1 MSSPSVRRSAS
12 PRNLQLSSPRINK
25 SVGSKRSITT
35 TRIGKGPNNVR
46 QGLVSGKSSVTN
58 RTAAIQ
64 KSVLRNRSLTGAP
77 KGINRQLARS
87 NFRGQFA
94 GKHIGDP
101 RWARFHR
108 RHVFVIGWFGP
119 LFWPYAY
126 DDFIDY
132 TFWPYAYDTFW
143 PYAYDDVY
151 VSLFGPYAYA
161 GSAYASAPAYRE
173 GGRVQRV
180 PAGGVAQI
188 CSAEGTGLTD
198 WPIDRIS
205 QTVEPNDRQR
215 ALLDE
220 LKNAT
225 ASAVD
230 EMKSACPSDLPDTP
244 TGRIAAMRNRLEAM
258 LKAVTLVRP
267 ALDRFYNSLSD
278 EQKARFNAVP
288 EATPTRRRT
297 ARAPRSPE
305 QSQACGAD
313 VTAPV
318 PIDRIRRVVEPSQE
332 QAAALDE
339 LNQAT
344 RKAAEDLKASCQ
356 GDQNLTPPGRI
367 SAMEQRLKA
376 TLDALNSVQPALDRF
391 YGSLSDEQKARFN
404 RLTRQG

>member
-1 MSSPSVRRSAS
+1 VT

-35 TRIGKGPNNVR
+35 TRTVKGPNNVR
-46 QGLVSGKSSVTN
+46 QGIASGTSSVTRN
-58 RTAAIQ
+58 RTTAIQ
-64 KSVLRNRSLTGAP
+64 KSVLRNRSITGAS
-77 KGINRQLARS
+77 KGLNRQLARS

-94 GKHIGDP
+94 AKHIGNP
-101 RWARFHR
+101 QWARFHR
-108 RHVFVIGWFGP
+108 RHFFVIGWFGP

-198 WPIDRIS
+198 WPIEQIT
-205 QTVEPNDRQR
+205 QVVEPNDRQR
-215 ALLDE
+215 GFLDE

-225 ASAVD
+225 ARAVE

-244 TGRIAAMRNRLEAM
+244 TGRIAAMRIRLEAM

-288 EATPTRRRT
+288 EAAQARRRT
-297 ARAPRSPE
+297 ARTARTPD

-318 PIDRIRRVVEPSQE
+318 PIDRIRRAVEPSEAQDS
-332 QAAALDE
+332 ALE
-339 LNQAT
+339 ALNQAT
-344 RKAAEDLKASCQ
+344 RKAAETLKASCQ
-356 GDQNLTPPGRI
+356 AEANLTPPGRI
-367 SAMEQRLKA
+367 AAMEQRLKA
-376 TLDALNSVQPALDRF
+376 TLDALDVVQPALERF

-404 RLTRQG
+404 RLARQG

>member
-1 MSSPSVRRSAS
+1 MSSPTVRRSVT

-25 SVGSKRSITT
+25 SVGSGRSITT
-35 TRIGKGPNNVR
+35 TRTVKGPTNVR
-46 QGLVSGKSSVTN
+46 QGIASQTQSVTRN

-64 KSVLRNRSLTGAP
+64 KSVLRNRSITGAP

-94 GKHIGDP
+94 GKHIGNP
-101 RWARFHR
+101 QWARFHR
-108 RHVFVIGWFGP
+108 RHFFVIGWFGP

-173 GGRVQRV
+173 GRRVQRV

-198 WPIDRIS
+198 WPIDQIS

-215 ALLDE
+215 GLLDA

-225 ASAVD
+225 ASAVE
-230 EMKSACPSDLPDTP
+230 EMKSACPTDLPDTP
-244 TGRIAAMRNRLEAM
+244 TGRLAAMRSRLEAM
-258 LKAVTLVRP
+258 FKAVTLVRP

-297 ARAPRSPE
+297 ARASE

-318 PIDRIRRVVEPSQE
+318 PIDRIRRAVEPSE
-332 QAAALDE
+332 AQASALDA
-339 LNQAT
+339 LDQAT
-344 RKAAEDLKASCQ
+344 RKAAEELKASCQ

-367 SAMEQRLKA
+367 AAMEQRLKA
-376 TLDALNSVQPALDRF
+376 TLDALDAVQPALDRF

>member
-1 MSSPSVRRSAS
+1 M
-12 PRNLQLSSPRINK
+12 N
-25 SVGSKRSITT
+25 G
-35 TRIGKGPNNVR
+35 
-46 QGLVSGKSSVTN
+46 N
-58 RTAAIQ
+58 RTTAIQ

-198 WPIDRIS
+198 WPIEQIT

-215 ALLDE
+215 ARLDE

-225 ASAVD
+225 ASAVERD
-230 EMKSACPSDLPDTP
+230 EVRLPERSSRHADRADCRHAEPARGDAQGRDAGTAGARSLLQFAQRRAEGSAS
-244 TGRIAAMRNRLEAM
+244 MRC
-258 LKAVTLVRP
+258 
-267 ALDRFYNSLSD
+267 
-278 EQKARFNAVP
+278 
-288 EATPTRRRT
+288 RR
-297 ARAPRSPE
+297 
-305 QSQACGAD
+305 
-313 VTAPV
+313 
-318 PIDRIRRVVEPSQE
+318 
-332 QAAALDE
+332 
-339 LNQAT
+339 
-344 RKAAEDLKASCQ
+344 
-356 GDQNLTPPGRI
+356 
-367 SAMEQRLKA
+367 
-376 TLDALNSVQPALDRF
+376 
-391 YGSLSDEQKARFN
+391 
-404 RLTRQG
+404 

>member
-1 MSSPSVRRSAS
+1 MSVHRSVA
-12 PRNLQLSSPRINK
+12 PRHLSSPRIRANT
-25 SVGSKRSITT
+25 SVSRRSVTT
-35 TRIGKGPNNVR
+35 TRTVKGPTGVK
-46 QGLVSGKSSVTN
+46 QGMVSQRASVTSN
-58 RTAAIQ
+58 RTNAIQ
-64 KSVLRNRSLTGAP
+64 KSVLRNRSITGAA
-77 KGINRQLARS
+77 KGANKQLARS

-94 GKHIGDP
+94 NKHIGNP
-101 RWARFHR
+101 QWARFHR
-108 RHVFVIGWFGP
+108 RHFFVIGWVGP

-173 GGRVQRV
+173 GRRVQRV

-198 WPIDRIS
+198 WPIEQIS

-215 ALLDE
+215 GLLDE

-225 ASAVD
+225 ANAVE
-230 EMKSACPSDLPDTP
+230 EMRSACPSDLPDTP

-267 ALDRFYNSLSD
+267 ALDRFYGSLSD
-278 EQKARFNAVP
+278 EQKQRFNAVP
-288 EATPTRRRT
+288 EATPTRRRAA
-297 ARAPRSPE
+297 ARTPE

-313 VTAPV
+313 VAAPV
-318 PIDRIRRVVEPSQE
+318 PIDRIRRVVEPSE
-332 QAAALDE
+332 AQASALDALDE
-339 LNQAT
+339 AT
-344 RKAAEDLKASCQ
+344 RRAAEELKASCQ
-356 GDQNLTPPGRI
+356 GEANLTPPGRI
-367 SAMEQRLKA
+367 AAMEQRLKA
-376 TLDALNSVQPALDRF
+376 TLDALDKVQPALDRF

>member
-1 MSSPSVRRSAS
+1 MEVVEVVEDRLVIPRPPCISPSFRAAPSFRSAPSMHISSPTVRRSVT

-25 SVGSKRSITT
+25 SVGSRRSITT
-35 TRIGKGPNNVR
+35 TRTLNAK
-46 QGLVSGKSSVTN
+46 QGIASSKSLVTRN
-58 RTAAIQ
+58 RTTAIQ
-64 KSVLRNRSLTGAP
+64 KSVLRNRSITGVP
-77 KGINRQLARS
+77 KGANKGIDRQLARS
-87 NFRGQFA
+87 NFRGQLA

-101 RWARFHR
+101 QWARFHR
-108 RHVFVIGWFGP
+108 RHFFVIGWFGP

-198 WPIDRIS
+198 WPIEQIS
-205 QTVEPNDRQR
+205 QVVEPNDRQR
-215 ALLDE
+215 GLLDE

-225 ASAVD
+225 ASAVE
-230 EMKSACPSDLPDTP
+230 EMKSACPSDLADTP
-244 TGRIAAMRNRLEAM
+244 TGRIAAMRIRLEAM

-288 EATPTRRRT
+288 EAAQARRRT
-297 ARAPRSPE
+297 AR
-305 QSQACGAD
+305 
-313 VTAPV
+313 
-318 PIDRIRRVVEPSQE
+318 
-332 QAAALDE
+332 
-339 LNQAT
+339 
-344 RKAAEDLKASCQ
+344 
-356 GDQNLTPPGRI
+356 TPPRPT
-367 SAMEQRLKA
+367 SRRHAVR
-376 TLDALNSVQPALDRF
+376 T
-391 YGSLSDEQKARFN
+391 SLRRCRSIASGGW
-404 RLTRQG
+404 LTRRGTGKRARGA